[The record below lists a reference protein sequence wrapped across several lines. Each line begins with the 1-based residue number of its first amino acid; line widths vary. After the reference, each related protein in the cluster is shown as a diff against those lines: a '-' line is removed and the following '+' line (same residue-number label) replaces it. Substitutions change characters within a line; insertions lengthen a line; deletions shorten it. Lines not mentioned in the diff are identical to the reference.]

1 MQREQLNE
9 ASVGMAFA
17 GQSRESITRTRTRTS
32 TIEEGETLQP
42 TALVRD
48 EEYPKHSLS
57 SRHSTLGSILK
68 PLRRGSQTALDR
80 LLALLVNSAIA
91 ERIQLAPVSLPRHAE
106 TFSLLRD

>member
-1 MQREQLNE
+1 MQREQLNQ
-9 ASVGMAFA
+9 ASVGIAFA
-17 GQSRESITRTRTRTS
+17 GQSRESITRTRTS
-32 TIEEGETLQP
+32 TIEEVETLQP